1 MKQSLIAKYVRGQL
15 HLLISHSTC
24 PHYNRRSH
32 EAHTGA
38 PVEYIAL
45 MAREECTVGPH
56 SISNIGPFF
65 QDQEILT
72 NYLVHRN
79 KNRKLSKMRQ
89 QKNILQT
96 KEKDK
101 NKEELGKMEIKIPP
115 NKEFKIMIIKMLNEK
130 TG

>member
-1 MKQSLIAKYVRGQL
+1 MN
-15 HLLISHSTC
+15 HSTC
-24 PHYNRRSH
+24 PHYNRRAH
-32 EAHTGA
+32 EAHIGA
-38 PVEYIAL
+38 RLEYIAL
-45 MAREECTVGPH
+45 VTREECTVGPH

-79 KNRKLSKMRQ
+79 KNRKLGKMRQ
-89 QKNILQT
+89 QKNMLQT
-96 KEKDK
+96 KEQDK
-101 NKEELGKMEIKIPP
+101 NKEELGKIEIKILP